1 MNKEVK
7 KTKKNKSTINKN
19 DLDLDIQIKKDDD
32 NKKTKKNKSV
42 NNTTND
48 DNELEKLDNNEIDSE
63 KIHRS
68 IDVKK
73 SKEDININP
82 NKKITYIDLFCGM
95 GSFHFSFK
103 NFGWNCIMACDIN
116 KAAKNNYNQNFKLLP
131 LDDICNINPKT
142 IDNYDILC
150 AGFPCQ
156 PFSQI
161 GKHLG
166 FDDERGT
173 MFNQIMKFVKYHKPK
188 IIILENV
195 RALISHDNGNTLN
208 KIIND
213 IKKENYHIVYDVL
226 NCSDYGIPQMR
237 KRLFII
243 AVKLGIND
251 KNIAQ
256 IFNLNEY
263 KKNITL
269 SEYLGKNFIK
279 KYAYTI
285 RCGGKNS
292 PINDKHNWD
301 GYYVDDKEYRLSLD
315 DCFKL
320 QGFNNYELSGTD
332 KDKWKLLGNTIPTIF
347 TEIIGKQLLKLF
359 FNSDM

>member
-1 MNKEVK
+1 MIYKYNMNKEVK
-7 KTKKNKSTINKN
+7 KTKKNKSVK
-19 DLDLDIQIKKDDD
+19 
-32 NKKTKKNKSV
+32 
-42 NNTTND
+42 NTTND
-48 DNELEKLDNNEIDSE
+48 DNELENELNLLTNDKEINNNIYM
-63 KIHRS
+63 S

-73 SKEDININP
+73 SKEDINP

-195 RALISHDNGNTLN
+195 RALISHDKGNTLN

-226 NCSDYGIPQMR
+226 NCSDYGVPQMR

-243 AVKLGIND
+243 AVKHGIND

-269 SEYLGKNFIK
+269 RKNISLCYGSK
-279 KYAYTI
+279 KT
-285 RCGGKNS
+285 K
-292 PINDKHNWD
+292 K
-301 GYYVDDKEYRLSLD
+301 
-315 DCFKL
+315 
-320 QGFNNYELSGTD
+320 
-332 KDKWKLLGNTIPTIF
+332 
-347 TEIIGKQLLKLF
+347 
-359 FNSDM
+359 